1 MLRLICASALA
12 GLLAV
17 APASSQT
24 ELVPDRQLLVGK
36 YHFEEEGIAVDVN
49 LNADS
54 TAVYSVGIRAEGTWD
69 VRGDRIHIFQQAWTG
84 QVGFG
89 GYAHA

>member
-24 ELVPDRQLLVGK
+24 VLPPNQQLLVGK
-36 YHFEEEGIAVDVN
+36 YHFEEEGIAIDVS

-54 TAVYSVGIRAEGTWD
+54 TAVYSVGGS
-69 VRGDRIHIFQQAWTG
+69 
-84 QVGFG
+84 
-89 GYAHA
+89 